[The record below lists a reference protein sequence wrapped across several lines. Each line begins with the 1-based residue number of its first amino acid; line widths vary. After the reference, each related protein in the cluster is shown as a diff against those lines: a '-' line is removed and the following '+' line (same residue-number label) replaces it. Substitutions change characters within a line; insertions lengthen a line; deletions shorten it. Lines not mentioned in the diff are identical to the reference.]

1 MKYLLLLCTA
11 WVLAF
16 GRGEEIVTFALEDQ
30 WGTRWESSQLVGKP
44 YVLILADR
52 EGAEHAL
59 RWGTELGRQLGND
72 VQVLGCANFDGV
84 PFFLRWYVRARVRDR
99 VTSAP
104 LLLDWDGTLFE
115 RLRCKEGVPTVFAVG
130 RDRRIFYRYE
140 GPPQPDAIGHV
151 VGKIR
156 SFLAEATR

>member
-1 MKYLLLLCTA
+1 MKLLLLLTTA
-11 WVLAF
+11 WLLAF
-16 GRGEEIVTFALEDQ
+16 GRSEEIVTFALEDQ

-52 EGAEHAL
+52 ESAEHAL
-59 RWGTELGRQLGND
+59 QWGTELGRRLGND
-72 VQVLGCANFDGV
+72 VLVLGCANFAGV

-115 RLRCKEGVPTVFAVG
+115 RLRCNVGVPTVLAVG
-130 RDRRIFYRYE
+130 SDSRIFYRYE
-140 GPPQPDAIGHV
+140 GLPEPDVIGHV

-156 SFLAEATR
+156 SYRAETLR